1 MKPKKLMGLMAV
13 SMIFPVAIITAEQ
26 AVFANGISVKTPRV
40 EALTRKDGSIYVKS
54 GNTNIQLPSRST
66 YRYRYLPWQ
75 NKTTVYSN
83 CRHSFHQT
91 TSHTTRSNSS
101 IIQSTV
107 TSNSCN

>member
-1 MKPKKLMGLMAV
+1 MKPNKLMGLMAV
-13 SMIFPVAIITAEQ
+13 SMIFPVAIITADQ

-40 EALTRKDGSIYVKS
+40 EALTRKDSSIYV
-54 GNTNIQLPSRST
+54 NTNTTIQLPSRST
-66 YRYRYLPWQ
+66 YRYRHLPRR
-75 NKTTVYSN
+75 NRTIVDSN
-83 CRHSFHQT
+83 CRYTSHQT